1 MMHNPGA
8 NLAADLR
15 QREPAAWCGVYDAHA
30 REVFGFVYHSVSGN
44 RLTAEEICQ
53 EAWLAGIDRIE
64 QFDES
69 RGTFRSW
76 LFAIVRQRVA
86 LHFRKV
92 SGKEA
97 KFTIR
102 DEDCLHQPDG
112 AVLPEEALEQIE
124 RTDAVRAAML
134 LLAEDRRDALT
145 AKYIDGLSVEE
156 IAVRTGRTAKA
167 IESLLTR
174 ARAQMRSLL
183 QWYSASPDGPRPK
196 EPSDDRSTVS

>member
-1 MMHNPGA
+1 MHNHGA
-8 NLAADLR
+8 NLATDLR

-44 RLTAEEICQ
+44 RLAAEEICQ
-53 EAWLAGIDRIE
+53 ETWLAAIDRIE

-69 RGTFRSW
+69 RGAFRSW

-86 LHFRKV
+86 LHFREV
-92 SGKEA
+92 SSREA

-102 DEDCLHQPDG
+102 DEDCQHQLDG
-112 AVLPEEALEQIE
+112 SVLPEEVLEQIE
-124 RTDAVRAAML
+124 RNDAIRAAML
-134 LLAEDRRDALT
+134 LLADDRRAALT
-145 AKYIDGLSVEE
+145 AKYVDGLSVEE

-183 QWYSASPDGPRPK
+183 QWYFSSPVGPRPK
-196 EPSDDRSTVS
+196 EPNDDRSTVS